1 MQSGYHP
8 VTRRQSGVYGVQKA
22 GHTGLLSLTGNTMN
36 AAFKRRRFS
45 LTRIGSKHGFTL
57 IELAIVL
64 AILGLLLGGGSML
77 LQPLLDNNKRNETKA
92 RLKLIED
99 ALTLYAATNYDLPCP
114 SNPALGSGSGQNG
127 NEANPA
133 AVCNAT
139 MASGGV
145 PWRILGLSEADVVD
159 GWGRRISYA
168 VTGNLAVTAG
178 GPLNCPVLG
187 FGATPPGITQGVLE
201 NRGANNAGIAP
212 AALGAAGPAK
222 AAYVLVSHGEN
233 GAGGYLPSGAR
244 TASAT
249 ASTTELANIKA
260 VGAGAAAT
268 VIFYYEKLATDTGA
282 IKGFDDI
289 VRSRTSGQIAIA
301 YGCSKP

>member
-45 LTRIGSKHGFTL
+45 LTRIGSRHGFTL

-145 PWRILGLSEADVVD
+145 PWRTLGLSEADVVD

-187 FGATPPGITQGVLE
+187 FGAITQGVLQ
-201 NRGANNAGIAP
+201 NRGANDAAILPAG
-212 AALGAAGPAK
+212 AGPAK
-222 AAYVLVSHGEN
+222 AAYVLISHGEN
-233 GAGGYLPSGAR
+233 GAGGYLPSGAQIPAAL
-244 TASAT
+244 ASA
-249 ASTTELANIKA
+249 TELANIKA
-260 VGAGAAAT
+260 IGSGGAAAA
-268 VIFYYEKLATDTGA
+268 VFYYEKRAAGDA
-282 IKGFDDI
+282 IVGFDDI

>member
-1 MQSGYHP
+1 MH
-8 VTRRQSGVYGVQKA
+8 
-22 GHTGLLSLTGNTMN
+22 LSDGWW
-36 AAFKRRRFS
+36 KRRRA
-45 LTRIGSKHGFTL
+45 RGFTL

-92 RLKLIED
+92 RLKVIED
-99 ALTLYAATNYDLPCP
+99 ALTLYAASNFDLPCP
-114 SNPALGSGSGQNG
+114 SNSTLGPASPENG

-133 AVCNAT
+133 TICGNSVGNVIAF
-139 MASGGV
+139 GGV
-145 PWRILGLSEADVVD
+145 PWRTLGLSEADVLD

-168 VTGNLAVTAG
+168 VTRDLAVTAG
-178 GPLNCPVLG
+178 GPLNCPSLG
-187 FGATPPGITQGVLE
+187 FSGIINGVLQS
-201 NRGANNAGIAP
+201 RGANNAGIAP